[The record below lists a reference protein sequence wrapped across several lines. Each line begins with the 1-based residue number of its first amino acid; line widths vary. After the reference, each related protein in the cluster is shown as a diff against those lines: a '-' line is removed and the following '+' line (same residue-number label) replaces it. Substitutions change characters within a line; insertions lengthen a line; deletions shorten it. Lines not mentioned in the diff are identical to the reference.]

1 MKRHTALSVKRNQLL
16 LKERQK
22 TVLTSGQRV
31 SLQDEK
37 RLLAEK
43 RDKESC
49 FVGIMPL
56 QCKLGRY
63 YFLDLGDD
71 MVARYL
77 FWFGAFG
84 YERSSAALFTSLAK
98 KASWVI
104 DLGAYSGYY
113 SILATCLAGNA
124 NVIAIEAN
132 PYNYHRLSE
141 NLAINGSKAI
151 SRNLAIIPDGET
163 RGSVKMMYNADLDVL
178 DTGAFASHE
187 SAELIPQKK
196 TKTSWFTVPALSF
209 SSLAKE
215 LNVGS
220 KEQGSDDDFILIK
233 LDIEGLEAAVFSD
246 ILNCLSGSEIV
257 VMVEILTQATAEKIM
272 NIMNVHRGLA
282 MAYVDEYSQTIALV
296 EGSSLARREGSRNAF
311 LCSSSRATRLVNTGV
326 HNLLE
331 LFE

>member
-1 MKRHTALSVKRNQLL
+1 MKRHAALSVKRNQLL

-22 TVLTSGQRV
+22 TVLTSGRRV
-31 SLQDEK
+31 SLHDEK

-43 RDKESC
+43 RAKESS
-49 FVGIMPL
+49 FVGIIPL
-56 QCKLGRY
+56 QCRLGRY

-71 MVARYL
+71 VVARYL

-113 SILATCLAGNA
+113 SILAACLAGNT

-132 PYNYHRLSE
+132 PYSYHRLSE

-151 SRNLAIIPDGET
+151 SRNLAIIPDGESQD
-163 RGSVKMMYNADLDVL
+163 SVKMMYNADLDVL
-178 DTGAFASHE
+178 DTGAFAPHE

-215 LNVGS
+215 LDIGS
-220 KEQGSDDDFILIK
+220 KEQGADDRFILIK

-272 NIMNVHRGLA
+272 NIMNDHGGLA
-282 MAYVDEYSQTIALV
+282 MAYVDEYSQTMTLV
-296 EGSSLARREGSRNAF
+296 EGSSLMRREGSRNVF
-311 LCSSSRATRLVNTGV
+311 VCSSARAIRLVNTGV
-326 HNLLE
+326 HSLLE

>member
-1 MKRHTALSVKRNQLL
+1 MKRHTILSVKRNQLL

-31 SLQDEK
+31 SLRDEK

-43 RDKESC
+43 RDKESS
-49 FVGIMPL
+49 FVGIIPL

-71 MVARYL
+71 VVARYL

-98 KASWVI
+98 QASQVI

-113 SILATCLAGNA
+113 SILASCLAGNA
-124 NVIAIEAN
+124 NVISIEAS

-151 SRNLAIIPDGET
+151 SRNLAIIPDGESQD
-163 RGSVKMMYNADLDVL
+163 SVKIMYNADLDVL

-196 TKTSWFTVPALSF
+196 SKTSWFTVPALSF

-215 LNVGS
+215 LDVGS
-220 KEQGSDDDFILIK
+220 KEQGGVDKFILIK
-233 LDIEGLEAAVFSD
+233 LDIEGLEAAVLSD
-246 ILNCLSGSEIV
+246 ILSYLAGREVV
-257 VMVEILTQATAEKIM
+257 VMVEILTQAAAKNIM
-272 NIMNVHRGLA
+272 NIVNAHSGLVI
-282 MAYVDEYSQTIALV
+282 AYVDEYSQTMTLV
-296 EGSSLARREGSRNAF
+296 EAPILRRSEGSRNCF
-311 LCSSSRATRLVNTGV
+311 LGSVGRLSQFLHAGISDILANS
-326 HNLLE
+326 E
-331 LFE
+331 